1 MAESIRP
8 LTKNDRQQFVTVMT
22 KVFAKDPLFLYIF
35 GDLYNDHRAQRRART
50 FMGFIFDK
58 SMERQAEAVWGLFDK
73 DTLLGTYV
81 VESCPA
87 ETNHSF
93 AELYRLMILIFRLSL
108 QLPPKMTWQLNR
120 YMRVTRAHAPSIPHH
135 YLTIIGVRKEAQGAG
150 RGRNLLEHIFGTI
163 GSGELSLDTEKKE
176 NVTLYK
182 KFGFVLTDVVKCG
195 PINVYCMRKTI
206 RPRQKN

>member
-58 SMERQAEAVWGLFDK
+58 SMERQTEAVWGLFDK

-108 QLPPKMTWQLNR
+108 QLNDLAIKSLNEGD
-120 YMRVTRAHAPSIPHH
+120 S
-135 YLTIIGVRKEAQGAG
+135 
-150 RGRNLLEHIFGTI
+150 
-163 GSGELSLDTEKKE
+163 
-176 NVTLYK
+176 
-182 KFGFVLTDVVKCG
+182 
-195 PINVYCMRKTI
+195 
-206 RPRQKN
+206 RPRTKHSPPLLDHNRS